1 MAATARLVMSSPSA
15 LGHRR
20 QMGDGDRRARG
31 LELRFGLEQVDY
43 RRAGAGFFDGSVGS
57 AHHRQQNGLRH
68 RPAGRAEVTTTST
81 ALPELGRERE
91 RERGAE
97 EEERRKRARDENEM
111 RGEE

>member
-1 MAATARLVMSSPSA
+1 
-15 LGHRR
+15 
-20 QMGDGDRRARG
+20 MGDGDRRARG

-91 RERGAE
+91 RERE
-97 EEERRKRARDENEM
+97 RSRRRRKEKEGA
-111 RGEE
+111 